1 MNETESAEV
10 PEPRYQRPTRRPAG
24 PRFSRLVVFLSVC
37 LVVGVGVQFAT
48 PINDNSVRNVISII
62 VAGIAAIGFSIWV
75 YRALA
80 SVTPRPIAL
89 ILTLLMMAS
98 PAAFLRLRGFSGE
111 MIPQIESRFAA
122 NRQLP
127 TLPSSTDA
135 TADAAHVAPSD
146 FPQFLGPRRDAVVD
160 RREFDLP
167 TPADFATPLWR
178 QPIGDGW
185 AGFAIS
191 ANRCVTL
198 EQRDG
203 QECVTCYRLADGE
216 PVWIHTEDVRHE
228 NPLGGIGPR
237 STPTIS
243 AQRVYAQGATGIVNC
258 LDLETGEPIWRQD
271 LLELAG
277 WDQTASEAEISW
289 GRAGS
294 PLLTDEGL
302 CIVPLGGPAG
312 GANVKGRSLVALDAQ
327 TGEVRWT
334 GGDDQ
339 ISYASPMMV
348 TLGGAR
354 QIMIVNEKSV
364 TGHSPE
370 DGEVLWSTRWRGQ
383 SNGSANCASA
393 FPVGD
398 DAFWVGK
405 AYGTGSGVF
414 ELGRD
419 DAGFTVSERWKR
431 PSVLKTK
438 FTNPS
443 IVDGFAYALSD
454 GTLECVDLAEGKRMW
469 AQPRGNR
476 YGHGQLILVE
486 DVLVVQTEAGN
497 VALVAARTDRFEELA
512 NLPALDSKTWNVP
525 AIAGRYLAIR
535 NDAEAIVYQLPE
547 RTEPTE
553 PPADAGGEDA
563 GGAASDQDV
572 TSVSRPS
579 A

>member
-1 MNETESAEV
+1 
-10 PEPRYQRPTRRPAG
+10 
-24 PRFSRLVVFLSVC
+24 LVVFLCVC
-37 LVVGVGVQFAT
+37 LAIGVGVQFAT

-62 VAGIAAIGFSIWV
+62 VALVAAIGFSIWV

-80 SVTPRPIAL
+80 TAAPRPVAL

-98 PAAFLRLRGFSGE
+98 PAAFLKLRGFSGE
-111 MIPQIESRFAA
+111 MIPQIESRFAS
-122 NRQLP
+122 NRELP
-127 TLPSSTDA
+127 TPPSSLEA
-135 TADAAHVAPSD
+135 AADDAHVVSTD

-160 RREFDLP
+160 GREFDLP
-167 TPADFATPLWR
+167 NPADFATPLWR

-185 AGFAIS
+185 AGFAI
-191 ANRCVTL
+191 ANDRCVTL

-203 QECVTCYRLADGE
+203 QECVTCYRLGDGQ

-237 STPTIS
+237 STPTIF
-243 AQRVYAQGATGIVNC
+243 AQRVYTQGATGIVNC
-258 LDLETGEPIWRQD
+258 LDLVTGDPIWRQD

-277 WDQTASEAEISW
+277 WDQAASEAEISW

-302 CIVPLGGPAG
+302 CVVPLGGPSG
-312 GANVKGRSLVALDAQ
+312 GASGGAPVTGRGLVAFDAQ
-327 TGEVRWT
+327 TGEIRWT
-334 GGDDQ
+334 AGNDQ

-348 TLGGAR
+348 TLGGVR
-354 QIMIVNEKSV
+354 QIMIVNENSV
-364 TGHSPE
+364 TGHSPD
-370 DGEVLWSTRWRGQ
+370 DGEVLWSTPWNGQ
-383 SNGSANCASA
+383 SNGAANCASA
-393 FPVGD
+393 LPVGD

-414 ELGRD
+414 ELSRD
-419 DAGFTVSERWKR
+419 DAGLTVSERWKR

-438 FTNPS
+438 FTNPC

-469 AQPRGNR
+469 AQPRGSR

-497 VALVAARTDRFEELA
+497 VAMVAARTDRFDELV

-535 NDAEAIVYQLPE
+535 NDIEAIVYQLPE
-547 RTEPTE
+547 RSQPTP
-553 PPADAGGEDA
+553 PPADADGENTGDEDA
-563 GGAASDQDV
+563 GDAASDQDV